1 MDTLNPVVV
10 FTTPDS
16 GAVDVP
22 SNTKIAVQFSRDM
35 DTTTI
40 DSPNV
45 RIIGSSIGSHTFS
58 KICRLL

>member
-45 RIIGSSIGSHTFS
+45 RIIGSSSGSHTFS